1 VLAVPAAQSAASEVI
16 ATGVADV
23 ASTLCPGAV
32 IQAGYA
38 DGGRSSLAAV
48 LNSIVA
54 ERAGG
59 PAAPAAAAWDGG
71 PTEDRDAAEPDGLSP
86 YAAVVVPLAITPD
99 AGRDAWI
106 RQTVAAVGPC
116 VASTDQLGPHPLL
129 AGALHDRL
137 SETGRVGQRRIAG
150 LSLVKLEVG
159 VLVVTTGGE
168 DARQTAETAAVLLT
182 ARLGVPVAAVSL
194 DNRAGLDHGVAA
206 LRGAG
211 ASHLVMAPYLIGPE
225 TGPDELAAA
234 AAAVGAECAPVIG
247 AHPAIGQLVTI
258 RYGAALLGQHP
269 SGPARSGPLDQARQH
284 SAGPGAGG
292 WFNKPAP
299 ATPHGQ
305 LTNGLH

>member
-1 VLAVPAAQSAASEVI
+1 MLAVPTAQSAASEEI

-23 ASTLCPGAV
+23 ASTLCPGAI

-38 DGGRSSLAAV
+38 DGGRASLAAV
-48 LNSIVA
+48 LGSIVA
-54 ERAGG
+54 ARPAG
-59 PAAPAAAAWDGG
+59 PEATIWDGEG
-71 PTEDRDAAEPDGLSP
+71 RDAAGPDELSP

-99 AGRDAWI
+99 REREAWI
-106 RQTVAAVGPC
+106 RQTAAAAGPS
-116 VASTDQLGPHPLL
+116 VVSTDQLGPHPLL

-137 SETGRVGQRRIAG
+137 AETGRIGQRRIAG

-182 ARLGVPVAAVSL
+182 ARLGVPVAAVCL
-194 DNRAGLDHGVAA
+194 DNRAGLDSGVAA

-225 TGPDELAAA
+225 IDQGELARA
-234 AAAVGAECAPVIG
+234 AAAVGADCAPALG
-247 AHPAIGQLVTI
+247 AHQAIGQLVTM

-269 SGPARSGPLDQARQH
+269 PGPARVGPLGRTGQHRSGQAV
-284 SAGPGAGG
+284 
-292 WFNKPAP
+292 
-299 ATPHGQ
+299 
-305 LTNGLH
+305 

>member
-1 VLAVPAAQSAASEVI
+1 MIVLAVPAAQSAATEEI

-38 DGGRSSLAAV
+38 DSGRASLAAV
-48 LNSIVA
+48 LASIVA
-54 ERAGG
+54 ARSAG
-59 PAAPAAAAWDGG
+59 PEAATWDGG
-71 PTEDRDAAEPDGLSP
+71 APAGGGTGEPDALSP

-99 AGRDAWI
+99 SGRDAWI
-106 RQTVAAVGPC
+106 HQTVAAAGPS
-116 VASTDQLGPHPLL
+116 VVSTDQLGPHPLL

-137 SETGRVGQRRIAG
+137 TETGRVGQRRIAG

-168 DARQTAETAAVLLT
+168 AARQTAETAAVLLT
-182 ARLGVPVAAVSL
+182 ARLGVPVAAVCL
-194 DNRAGLDHGVAA
+194 DDRAGLGNGVAA

-225 TGPDELAAA
+225 VGPGELAAA
-234 AAAVGAECAPVIG
+234 AAAVGADCAPALG
-247 AHPAIGQLVTI
+247 AHPAIGRLVTM

-269 SGPARSGPLDQARQH
+269 PGPARAGPLDRTAP
-284 SAGPGAGG
+284 PGAGG
-292 WFNKPAP
+292 WFSKPAP
-299 ATPHGQ
+299 AAPLGQ
-305 LTNGLH
+305 LSNGPH